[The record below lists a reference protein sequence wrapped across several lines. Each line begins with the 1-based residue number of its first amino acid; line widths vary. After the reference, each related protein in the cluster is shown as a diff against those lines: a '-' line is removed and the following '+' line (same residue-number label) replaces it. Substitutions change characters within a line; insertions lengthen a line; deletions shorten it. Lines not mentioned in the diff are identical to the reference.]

1 MIFSHL
7 SLHSKVVPF
16 QYQEY
21 KYGLFEYLLCVC
33 VFFFLESAWIF
44 AGGFQLNKKKS
55 PCNFFFASLLFVVE
69 K

>member
-7 SLHSKVVPF
+7 SLQSKAVPL

-21 KYGLFEYLLCVC
+21 EYGLFDVLLCVC
-33 VFFFLESAWIF
+33 VFFLKSAWFF
-44 AGGFQLNKKKS
+44 AGGFQLNRKTS
-55 PCNFFFASLLFVVE
+55 PCIFFAGLLFIVV